1 MLRTADSLDFRLSI
15 IRVRGSAW
23 SRASDERKTTTRY
36 MQNIILI
43 GPMGSGKTTVGRQ
56 LAKRTRMDFVDS
68 DHMIEERCGVSIST
82 IFDIEGEEGFRKRET
97 KMLEELCQR
106 SGIVLATGGGAIVT
120 EENRRLLRK
129 SGYVVYLRTSIETQ
143 LARTKK
149 NQNRPLLEN
158 VDPEEKLRELMD
170 ERGSLYEQEADLIVT
185 SGERVVSKVVEEI
198 ISHIEA

>member
-1 MLRTADSLDFRLSI
+1 
-15 IRVRGSAW
+15 
-23 SRASDERKTTTRY
+23 

-158 VDPEEKLRELMD
+158 VDPEVKLRELMD
-170 ERGSLYEQEADLIVT
+170 ERGGLYEQEADLIVT

-198 ISHIEA
+198 MSHIEA

>member
-1 MLRTADSLDFRLSI
+1 
-15 IRVRGSAW
+15 
-23 SRASDERKTTTRY
+23 

-82 IFDIEGEEGFRKRET
+82 IFDIEGEAGFRKRET
-97 KMLEELCQR
+97 KMLDELCQR

-129 SGYVVYLRTSIETQ
+129 SGFVVYLRTSIETQ

-158 VDPEEKLRELMD
+158 VDPEIKLRELMQ
-170 ERGSLYEQEADLIVT
+170 ERGGLYEQEADLIVT
-185 SGERVVSKVVEEI
+185 SGERVVSKVVDEI
-198 ISHIEA
+198 MSHVDA